1 MTFNNWELCQKS
13 QRIIGESKPTPI
25 DELESAR
32 ENKEM
37 ELYSFKSG
45 TPMTQLF
52 NYPPMSRKSGKD
64 NTSYLGSSRTID
76 YQDLLGGAS

>member
-52 NYPPMSRKSGKD
+52 NYPPIPEKSGKYS
-64 NTSYLGSSRTID
+64 TS
-76 YQDLLGGAS
+76 